1 MVSENQQRSALA
13 QRLLIAIG
21 IPVALL
27 VVLGTILGRQILQM
41 ADDAR
46 WVDHTDEVIG
56 AADGTLKQI
65 VDQETGLRGYLV
77 TGERVFLEPYERAN
91 PDVGFA
97 RLQEL
102 VADSPQQQAR
112 FAEAHR
118 RYEFWR
124 DFIAPAVEGHD
135 LAGARSIPS

>member
-21 IPVALL
+21 IPVVLL
-27 VVLGTILGRQILQM
+27 VLLGSVLGRQILQM
-41 ADDAR
+41 SDDAR

-56 AADGTLKQI
+56 TADGTLKQI
-65 VDQETGLRGYLV
+65 VDQETGVRGYLV
-77 TGERVFLEPYERAN
+77 TGERAFLEPYERAA

-112 FAEAHR
+112 FTETHR
-118 RYEFWR
+118 RYQFWL
-124 DFIAPAVEGHD
+124 DSVAQ
-135 LAGARSIPS
+135 